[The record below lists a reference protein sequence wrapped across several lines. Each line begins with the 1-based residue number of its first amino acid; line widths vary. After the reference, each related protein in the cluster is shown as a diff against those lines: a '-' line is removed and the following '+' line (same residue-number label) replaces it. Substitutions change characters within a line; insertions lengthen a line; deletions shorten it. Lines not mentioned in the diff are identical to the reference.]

1 MGFFTHASGKR
12 QGFTIRRLLGRTEVN
27 HFLIFT
33 TSADTGRRICQVS
46 GVFGSPTR
54 PASRSVSSRQREG
67 IPRRYLCT
75 RHTGTWPFQR
85 LASLAAVD
93 WPHRGARRR
102 AAAPGPSAPWAART
116 RGGVRPSSHGSAA
129 PDLQRRAQRGLK
141 DGSRRGAEASAR
153 ASAEGAQAKSAVA
166 RASVQSSSCKKRGGY
181 SICQRQR
188 RRSTCKKCGGSSICQ
203 HQRIRSRCK
212 ECRGASICHLPAPAP
227 EEQMQE
233 VRGREHLPAP
243 APKERLQGV
252 RGRGHLS
259 APAPTEQAYGLPRGS
274 GQVDAG
280 RS

>member
-1 MGFFTHASGKR
+1 M
-12 QGFTIRRLLGRTEVN
+12 
-27 HFLIFT
+27 
-33 TSADTGRRICQVS
+33 S

-166 RASVQSSSCKKRGGY
+166 RASSRAAHARSAGGTASASASAEGAHARSAEGPASASTSALGADARSAGARASARTSAEGAIARSAGARASVSTSANGTSIRIAERKR
-181 SICQRQR
+181 
-188 RRSTCKKCGGSSICQ
+188 T
-203 HQRIRSRCK
+203 SRCRLAWRSSRK
-212 ECRGASICHLPAPAP
+212 LACECCRI
-227 EEQMQE
+227 
-233 VRGREHLPAP
+233 
-243 APKERLQGV
+243 
-252 RGRGHLS
+252 
-259 APAPTEQAYGLPRGS
+259 
-274 GQVDAG
+274 
-280 RS
+280 